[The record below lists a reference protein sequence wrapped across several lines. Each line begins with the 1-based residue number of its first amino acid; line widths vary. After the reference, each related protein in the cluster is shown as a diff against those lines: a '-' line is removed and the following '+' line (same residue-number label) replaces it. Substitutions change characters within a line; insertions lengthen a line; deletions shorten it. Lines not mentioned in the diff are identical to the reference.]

1 MPVRGEARRCRVRV
15 KFPFMGITQG
25 EWEQKEITM
34 PTALPHI
41 PDQRSL
47 DQRPRPLPR
56 VTLWPGPIEAALI
69 VAVGLLYLWV

>member
-1 MPVRGEARRCRVRV
+1 
-15 KFPFMGITQG
+15 
-25 EWEQKEITM
+25 M

-56 VTLWPGPIEAALI
+56 VTLWPGPVEAALI